1 MVRCLVFVIGL
12 IFLALP
18 NMRPP
23 SMRRGGKEVKPMKML
38 QRFLKVG
45 PVANFAGL
53 CTYSVAVLAN
63 SWASRVFAIATVT

>member
-18 NMRPP
+18 KQRPP
-23 SMRRGGKEVKPMKML
+23 TIRGGKEVKPMKMV

-53 CTYSVAVLAN
+53 CTYSAAALAN
-63 SWASRVFAIATVT
+63 LWMTGVLSIATVS

>member
-12 IFLALP
+12 IVLALP
-18 NMRPP
+18 NKRPP
-23 SMRRGGKEVKPMKML
+23 SIRGGKEVKPMKMI
-38 QRFLKVG
+38 QRFLKVP

-63 SWASRVFAIATVT
+63 WWTSGVLSIATSR